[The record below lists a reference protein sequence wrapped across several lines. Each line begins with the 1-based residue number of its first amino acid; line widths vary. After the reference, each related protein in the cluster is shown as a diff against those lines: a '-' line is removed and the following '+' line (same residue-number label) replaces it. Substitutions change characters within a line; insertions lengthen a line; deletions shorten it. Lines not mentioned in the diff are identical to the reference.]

1 MESTK
6 ECMNILLLI
15 DVVFHLWQNV
25 LVEWERCN
33 IFDEFGNVLACPP
46 KLINKSTLGCLVN
59 LKEI

>member
-1 MESTK
+1 
-6 ECMNILLLI
+6 MNILLLI